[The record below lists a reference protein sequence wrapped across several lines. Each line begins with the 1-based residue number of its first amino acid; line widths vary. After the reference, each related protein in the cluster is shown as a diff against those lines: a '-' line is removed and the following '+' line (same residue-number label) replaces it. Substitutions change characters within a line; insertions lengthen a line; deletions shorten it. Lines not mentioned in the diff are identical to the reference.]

1 MHKNFACAIIKT
13 QPYSLRASKESL
25 DQKGGLKTPL
35 NKYELLY
42 IIESKLDDE
51 KREQEIEKFNAL
63 IIKSGGNVEKVVKT
77 APWGLKKLAYPIDYK
92 KEGFYVLV
100 VFNALPTLI
109 AQLEHNLKL
118 SDNVMR
124 FKTMFIS

>member
-1 MHKNFACAIIKT
+1 M
-13 QPYSLRASKESL
+13 
-25 DQKGGLKTPL
+25 

-42 IIESKLDDE
+42 IIESKLEDA
-51 KREQEIEKFNAL
+51 KREKEIEKVSAF
-63 IIKSGGNVEKVVKT
+63 IKKSGGEVEQVTKT

-100 VFNALPTLI
+100 HFSSLAEKI
-109 AQLEHNLKL
+109 ADLERQLKL

-124 FKTMFIS
+124 YKVINRHA